1 VKVRLR
7 ANEEFRTVPN
17 DPETFEE
24 AQALAKAREA
34 ETGLAPK
41 SVANPSKGLLFN
53 LDESTVTKAVWDEDD
68 NLIEMT
74 YCAIT
79 GNVLGKKVTKPHR

>member
-1 VKVRLR
+1 MMVNQKM
-7 ANEEFRTVPN
+7 PN

-24 AQALAKAREA
+24 ALSWAKERVA
-34 ETGLAPK
+34 ETGLALK
-41 SVANPSKGLLFN
+41 SVANPSKGLLFD
-53 LDESTVTKAVWDEDD
+53 LDQSTVTKAVWDEDD

-79 GNVLGKKVTKPHR
+79 GNVLGKKVTKPLR